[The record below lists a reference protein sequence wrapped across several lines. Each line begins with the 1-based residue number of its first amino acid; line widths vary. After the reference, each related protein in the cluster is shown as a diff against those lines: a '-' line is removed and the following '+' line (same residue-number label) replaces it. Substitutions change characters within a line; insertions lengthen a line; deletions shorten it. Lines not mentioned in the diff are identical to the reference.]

1 LAIGNQKSII
11 TLLTDF
17 GTQDYFAGAMKGVI
31 LSINPD
37 ACIVDI
43 THEILPQDIQAGAFN
58 LLCCYR
64 DFPAGAIHV
73 AVVDPGV
80 GSDRKPI
87 LVECANQ
94 FFIGPDNGIF
104 SWICE
109 REGDWRAIHLTREQ
123 YFRHPVS
130 HTFHGRDVFAP
141 IAAVLSKGVLANDLG
156 IPLSDIVRLE
166 SLDPRHHS
174 DGTIEGRII
183 HIDRFGN
190 CVTNLSQRDLSVAGE
205 PTSWKLLLNGQ
216 EVTSLR
222 ENYAGGSRDTVF
234 GVVGSAGF
242 LELSARNNSAAQI
255 LGIERGQSLI
265 LRPGKLTPMV
275 AKLN

>member
-1 LAIGNQKSII
+1 LKPAII

-31 LSINPD
+31 LSINPE
-37 ACIVDI
+37 ARIVDL
-43 THEILPQDIQAGAFN
+43 THEIPPQDIQAGAFN

-109 REGDWRAIHLTREQ
+109 REGNWRALHLTRDR

-130 HTFHGRDVFAP
+130 NTFHGRDVFAP
-141 IAAVLSKGVLANDLG
+141 IAAVLSNGVSSNDLG
-156 IPLSDIVRLE
+156 VPLSDIVRLE
-166 SLDPRHHS
+166 ALGPRHHA
-174 DGTIEGRII
+174 DGTIEGRVL

-190 CVTNLSQRDLSVAGE
+190 CVTNLSQRDLAVEGPA
-205 PTSWKLLLNGQ
+205 SWKLLLNNQ

-222 ENYAGGSRDTVF
+222 QDYAGGSRNTVF
-234 GVVGSAGF
+234 AVVGSAGL
-242 LELSARNNSAAQI
+242 LELSARNDSAAEI
-255 LGIERGQSLI
+255 LEVERGQSLI
-265 LRPGKLTPMV
+265 LVPGKLTPV
-275 AKLN
+275 AAKSN